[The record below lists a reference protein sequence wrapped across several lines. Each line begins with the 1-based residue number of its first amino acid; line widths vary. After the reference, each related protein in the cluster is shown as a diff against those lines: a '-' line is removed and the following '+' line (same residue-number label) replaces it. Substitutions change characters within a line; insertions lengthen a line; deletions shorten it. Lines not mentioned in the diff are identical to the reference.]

1 MEYKEEIIELLKEY
15 IDIKKNDKK
24 KYEELFTKKALYE
37 ELMNVINVN
46 YEDVILASNLKANE
60 TLDWN
65 TGVNGE
71 TWGE

>member
-37 ELMNVINVN
+37 ELINVINVN
-46 YEDVILASNLKANE
+46 
-60 TLDWN
+60 
-65 TGVNGE
+65 
-71 TWGE
+71 

>member
-1 MEYKEEIIELLKEY
+1 MKKEY
-15 IDIKKNDKK
+15 IIPTIS
-24 KYEELFTKKALYE
+24 F
-37 ELMNVINVN
+37 INVN
-46 YEDVILASNLKANE
+46 YKDVILASNLKANE

>member
-1 MEYKEEIIELLKEY
+1 MKKEY
-15 IDIKKNDKK
+15 IIPTIS
-24 KYEELFTKKALYE
+24 F
-37 ELMNVINVN
+37 INVN

-71 TWGE
+71 TWGK

>member
-1 MEYKEEIIELLKEY
+1 MKKEY
-15 IDIKKNDKK
+15 IIPTIS
-24 KYEELFTKKALYE
+24 F
-37 ELMNVINVN
+37 INVN

-60 TLDWN
+60 ILDWN